1 MNFKSLIF
9 TIVSTILFF
18 NCSSDSN
25 ETISQPDPDPS
36 NTVTYN
42 STIKSIMSANCTSCH
57 GNPTTNSAPMSL
69 TTYSEVKSAVQNR
82 GLINS
87 INNAT
92 NPMPKSGLMSQT
104 NRELVQKWVDDG
116 LLEN

>member
-1 MNFKSLIF
+1 
-9 TIVSTILFF
+9 
-18 NCSSDSN
+18 
-25 ETISQPDPDPS
+25 
-36 NTVTYN
+36 
-42 STIKSIMSANCTSCH
+42 
-57 GNPTTNSAPMSL
+57 MSL

-92 NPMPKSGLMSQT
+92 NPMPQSGLMSQT
-104 NRELVQKWVDDG
+104 NRESVQKWVDDG